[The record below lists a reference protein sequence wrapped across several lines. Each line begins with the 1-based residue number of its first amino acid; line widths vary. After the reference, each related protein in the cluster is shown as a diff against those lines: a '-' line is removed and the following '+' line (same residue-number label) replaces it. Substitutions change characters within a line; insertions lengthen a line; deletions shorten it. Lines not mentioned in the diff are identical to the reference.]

1 MIERWTTRERARGR
15 TDRRRSRTP
24 SGPLRRR
31 CSPRRAT
38 TPPVCGTSRGPPVST
53 RRSSSATS
61 GRRRAC
67 SWRPCRCPPCG
78 GKCSTGPVDQVGHA
92 ITRLIMSGREG
103 GLGPYAALIRA
114 SDRPEVA
121 EKLRRAL
128 IEDFVIPLAAR
139 LDGED
144 AELRAHLFTAQVQ
157 GLMDVLAVR
166 PDQFLLDTPADVIVR
181 WYGAALQRTLT
192 GAP

>member
-1 MIERWTTRERARGR
+1 MDDKGTRPRADRSAKVKDAIRAAATAMFAEEGYHATGVRDIAR
-15 TDRRRSRTP
+15 TAGVDPAIVIRHFGSKEGLFLETM
-24 SGPLRRR
+24 SL
-31 CSPRRAT
+31 
-38 TPPVCGTSRGPPVST
+38 PPV
-53 RRSSSATS
+53 
-61 GRRRAC
+61 
-67 SWRPCRCPPCG
+67 WREVFD
-78 GKCSTGPVDQVGHA
+78 GPVDQVGHA